1 METGLQ
7 IGAIVVVIAGSVMI
21 VAYQR
26 WKKNSR
32 TQAELDSRHDEDE
45 APEHTN

>member
-7 IGAIVVVIAGSVMI
+7 IAAVVVVVAGSAMI
-21 VAYQR
+21 VIYQR

-32 TQAELDSRHDEDE
+32 TQAELDARHDEAE
-45 APEHTN
+45 APE